1 MNFTLKKQQIST
13 QNLHTTS
20 PQKEK
25 PKKKKEKKNPTIDKA
40 PMIIKLK
47 QNHQRSSKITQTQIR
62 IFNSRPKKKNQNRKR
77 EEEKQRERLN
87 LARPVLD
94 DDVATLANGTSLLRV
109 GL

>member
-1 MNFTLKKQQIST
+1 MNFILKKQQIST

-25 PKKKKEKKNPTIDKA
+25 PKKKNPTIDKA

-62 IFNSRPKKKNQNRKR
+62 IFNSRP
-77 EEEKQRERLN
+77 
-87 LARPVLD
+87 
-94 DDVATLANGTSLLRV
+94 
-109 GL
+109 

>member
-25 PKKKKEKKNPTIDKA
+25 PKKKKKKNPTIDKA

-62 IFNSRPKKKNQNRKR
+62 IFNSRPKKKKPKQKKRRGKTERKA
-77 EEEKQRERLN
+77 EPCK
-87 LARPVLD
+87 AC
-94 DDVATLANGTSLLRV
+94 S
-109 GL
+109 